1 MGANVLADSNIY
13 IALLRAKRDA
23 VATLFEWIQ
32 ARGGDLSV
40 CGMIRLEVLR
50 GIKRGKCMDRLTAF
64 MDAMVN
70 ISSDHDLWMEA
81 TELAWKLDRKGIVI
95 PEADIVTAASALRA
109 GAAILTSDIH
119 FQQIDG
125 LQVLSPPEEWFGR

>member
-1 MGANVLADSNIY
+1 
-13 IALLRAKRDA
+13 
-23 VATLFEWIQ
+23 
-32 ARGGDLSV
+32 
-40 CGMIRLEVLR
+40 
-50 GIKRGKCMDRLTAF
+50 

-70 ISSDHDLWMEA
+70 ISSDNDLWMEA

-95 PEADIVTAASALRA
+95 PGADIVIAASALRA